1 MIINRKYHSLAEFCE
16 EFARNP
22 RCIFDLETITT
33 KERLFL
39 TSGIAYNHDAFEL
52 IKDWVRSDEE
62 AEVLALNNPET
73 LSSIPS
79 AFITEAIIKHVAKK
93 FPDKFF
99 KFVPHQY
106 INEKTINAY
115 LNSSETRYVPDKYTD
130 LLNSSLLSKI
140 ALKRDVF
147 YCHPNLERLFTKEV
161 SLNTLIYYCN
171 NYYKRGNDFTLIH
184 NHPTYKR
191 VIDSKPIIGHCFS
204 LKDPIDSWVEK
215 LTRNQLFE
223 FDDILKISDKFTNSG
238 YDNLIRICSRIF
250 GDDKASILKM
260 TTNAIKKSIAKSRA
274 IPRLEDLET
283 PFVIY
288 HTPKHIK
295 ESPEYI
301 NFLFSLKN
309 DYRNFNKATPNFLTL
324 DTYKILDYF
333 HFENLCHDGIYSQFI
348 PCSIEHE
355 LILERTLGVQLY
367 KKYLHNLPVRDLCF
381 DIQHIITWGKDLIS
395 DNSTPEYKR
404 YQRINL
410 V

>member
-1 MIINRKYHSLAEFCE
+1 M
-16 EFARNP
+16 
-22 RCIFDLETITT
+22 
-33 KERLFL
+33 
-39 TSGIAYNHDAFEL
+39 
-52 IKDWVRSDEE
+52 
-62 AEVLALNNPET
+62 
-73 LSSIPS
+73 
-79 AFITEAIIKHVAKK
+79 
-93 FPDKFF
+93 
-99 KFVPHQY
+99 
-106 INEKTINAY
+106 
-115 LNSSETRYVPDKYTD
+115 
-130 LLNSSLLSKI
+130 
-140 ALKRDVF
+140 
-147 YCHPNLERLFTKEV
+147 
-161 SLNTLIYYCN
+161 
-171 NYYKRGNDFTLIH
+171 
-184 NHPTYKR
+184 
-191 VIDSKPIIGHCFS
+191 
-204 LKDPIDSWVEK
+204 
-215 LTRNQLFE
+215 
-223 FDDILKISDKFTNSG
+223 
-238 YDNLIRICSRIF
+238 
-250 GDDKASILKM
+250 
-260 TTNAIKKSIAKSRA
+260 
-274 IPRLEDLET
+274 ET

-395 DNSTPEYKR
+395 DNPTPEYKR